1 MFPAR
6 PRVVTG
12 LALAACSYALFATQD
27 ATVKGLVAV
36 YAVPQIL
43 FFRSVVIMAIAFV
56 CGGGPRALE
65 RVRHSANKPALIARA
80 SLILLAWLFYYSAAA
95 YLGLA
100 EITTLYFA
108 APVIAVALSALV
120 LRERVGAARWST
132 VLLGF
137 AGVVIA
143 AGPLGAIMSR
153 PALGAFAAAACWGT
167 STILAR
173 WISRSESTLTQ
184 MLSSNALF
192 ALGCLPVLPWMW
204 HAPTGP
210 ALTAMLGVGIVG
222 GVGQYLLFES
232 YRYAPASAVAPV
244 EYTGLVW
251 AFLYGYAIWADIPR
265 WNTFAGAALIA
276 AGSLAQVWFENR
288 RALVEPALPVP

>member
-1 MFPAR
+1 MFAAR

-80 SLILLAWLFYYSAAA
+80 ALILLAWLFYYSAAA

-137 AGVVIA
+137 AFV
-143 AGPLGAIMSR
+143 
-153 PALGAFAAAACWGT
+153 
-167 STILAR
+167 
-173 WISRSESTLTQ
+173 
-184 MLSSNALF
+184 
-192 ALGCLPVLPWMW
+192 
-204 HAPTGP
+204 
-210 ALTAMLGVGIVG
+210 
-222 GVGQYLLFES
+222 
-232 YRYAPASAVAPV
+232 
-244 EYTGLVW
+244 
-251 AFLYGYAIWADIPR
+251 
-265 WNTFAGAALIA
+265 ALI
-276 AGSLAQVWFENR
+276 GCETLRGRTFTWRGKQHG
-288 RALVEPALPVP
+288 

>member
-1 MFPAR
+1 MMAAR

-27 ATVKGLVAV
+27 ATVKALVTV

-43 FFRSVVIMAIAFV
+43 FFRSVVIMIIAFV
-56 CGGGPRALE
+56 CGGGPRALT
-65 RVRHSANKPALIARA
+65 RVKHSPNKPALVARA
-80 SLILLAWLFYYSAAA
+80 SLILLAWLFYYSAVAD
-95 YLGLA
+95 LGLA

-120 LRERVGAARWST
+120 LKERVGAARWFA

-137 AGVVIA
+137 SGVVIA
-143 AGPLGAIMSR
+143 AGPLRDVMSR

-192 ALGCLPVLPWMW
+192 ALGCVPMLPWLW
-204 HAPTGP
+204 HAPTLA
-210 ALTAMLGVGIVG
+210 ALLAMLGIGMVG
-222 GVGQYLLFES
+222 GIGQYLLFES
-232 YRYAPASAVAPV
+232 YRYAPASAVAPI

-251 AFLYGYAIWADIPR
+251 AFLYGYAIWADLPR

-276 AGSLAQVWFENR
+276 SGSLAQVWFENR
-288 RALVEPALPVP
+288 RALGEPALPVS

>member
-1 MFPAR
+1 MVSAR

-43 FFRSVVIMAIAFV
+43 FFRSVVIMAIASV
-56 CGGGPRALE
+56 CGGGPRALV
-65 RVRHSANKPALIARA
+65 RVRDSANKPALIARA
-80 SLILLAWLFYYSAAA
+80 SLILAAWMFYYSAVA

-108 APVIAVALSALV
+108 APVIAVALSAVV
-120 LRERVGAARWST
+120 LKERVGAARWFA

-137 AGVVIA
+137 LGVVIA
-143 AGPLGAIMSR
+143 AGPLGAVVSR

-192 ALGCLPVLPWMW
+192 ALGCVPLLPWMW
-204 HAPTGP
+204 HAPSGM
-210 ALTAMLGVGIVG
+210 AAVAMLGVGIVG
-222 GVGQYLLFES
+222 GIGQYLLFES
-232 YRYAPASAVAPV
+232 YRFAPASAVAPI

-265 WNTFAGAALIA
+265 WNTFAGAAMIA

-288 RALVEPALPVP
+288 RAMGEAASPVR

>member
-1 MFPAR
+1 M
-6 PRVVTG
+6 TI
-12 LALAACSYALFATQD
+12 
-27 ATVKGLVAV
+27 

-43 FFRSVVIMAIAFV
+43 FFRSIVIMAIAFV
-56 CGGGPRALE
+56 GGGGPRVLV
-65 RVRHSANKPALIARA
+65 RVKHSPNKPALIARA
-80 SLILLAWLFYYSAAA
+80 ALILLAWLFYYSAVAD
-95 YLGLA
+95 LGLA

-120 LRERVGAARWST
+120 LKERVGAARWLA

-137 AGVVIA
+137 SGVVIA
-143 AGPLGAIMSR
+143 AGPLGAVLSR

-173 WISRSESTLTQ
+173 WISRSETTLIQ

-192 ALGCLPVLPWMW
+192 ALGCVPMLPWVW
-204 HAPTGP
+204 HTPTGT
-210 ALTAMLGVGIVG
+210 ALAAMLGVGIVG
-222 GVGQYLLFES
+222 GIGQYVLFES
-232 YRYAPASAVAPV
+232 YRFAPASAVAPI

-276 AGSLAQVWFENR
+276 AGSLGQIWFENR
-288 RALVEPALPVP
+288 RAMIEPALPMP

>member
-1 MFPAR
+1 MLPAR
-6 PRVVTG
+6 SRVVSG

-27 ATVKGLVAV
+27 ATVKALVTV

-56 CGGGPRALE
+56 GGGGPRLLT
-65 RVRHSANKPALIARA
+65 RVKHSPNKPALIARA

-108 APVIAVALSALV
+108 APVIAVILSALV
-120 LRERVGAARWST
+120 LKERVGAARWFA

-143 AGPLGAIMSR
+143 AGPLGAMLSR
-153 PALGAFAAAACWGT
+153 PALGAFAAAACWST

-192 ALGCLPVLPWMW
+192 ALGCAPMLPWFW
-204 HAPTGP
+204 HAPTLA
-210 ALTAMLGVGIVG
+210 ALTAMLGIGIAG
-222 GVGQYLLFES
+222 GIGQYLLFES
-232 YRYAPASAVAPV
+232 YRYAPASAVAPI

-276 AGSLAQVWFENR
+276 FGSLAQVWFESR
-288 RALVEPALPVP
+288 RAGGEPALPRS